1 MTDRSHR
8 LTILT
13 AEEKDELYGVP
24 TFSDKDRDLYF
35 ELNTHELN
43 AANARRGAGGVYFV
57 LLLGY
62 FRFKHQFFDLT
73 SQAVEEDV
81 QHIVA
86 RYFPDIRDRLLGVPT
101 RPTLLSIENE
111 ILQLTGY
118 RRSAGSREMLLEY
131 LRDVATRA
139 AQSRYLFREAV
150 KYLDREHIAR
160 APYSV
165 IQDIVGEALSHESER
180 LTGLLNEMLSDPKA
194 PSAADV
200 REGLDGLLTKE
211 GTLRRITR
219 LRRDLKDFSHKAL
232 KEEVQ
237 RRKIFGP
244 LHDFAAGYLKKA
256 GISADSSKFYAS
268 LVSYYKTDKLAR
280 MPRLEAQLYLLCFAH
295 QRYRQIN
302 DHLVEAF
309 LVRVEPY
316 KRQAK
321 AASEEAMKKAIEEGA
336 RNLHAAGNVLNLFVD
351 AAVSDDAHFADVRA
365 MAYALLPEDRIQIV
379 ANYLRDIAFDT
390 MAFRWKFLGE
400 LSHTFKT
407 NLRHIF
413 KELDFGGR
421 VDEEPLMEAVSF
433 LQQHLREGRAPRQI
447 DPTSFPTAFIPKTLR
462 KHVFATGPEGKRQLI
477 VDRWEFMVY
486 SELCEAVGAG
496 NICIRQSNEWRS
508 FEDDLIDEERW
519 KLEKEAILAKLNA
532 PILNIPIQI
541 TLDALRIEL
550 EAKYKRV
557 NERIQNRDN
566 EHIRLRGTTSQRW
579 NLLYPKDAPKLDGGF
594 YAQLPIIGIADLLK
608 YTAAKTGYREAF
620 THVLDRYGKQA
631 PDVPHLDAATTAMG
645 TNMGLFQMA
654 EVAGMKYSTL
664 ATTARNFLRE
674 DTLAAANDRIVNAT
688 AQLPAF
694 QLYKIQERLHSSSDG
709 QRFETQVNTAKARH
723 SPKYFGLKKGISVCT
738 VVASHVPITGTIIG
752 AHEHE
757 SHYVFDLLFNNTSE
771 VRPERHS
778 TDTHGTNQI
787 NFFLLR
793 TYGYRFAP
801 RYADVRSRCDSLVGF
816 YPPAHY
822 GDCMIKPSRKVDES
836 LIVSEWPNIVRILA
850 SLGQKE
856 VSQSTIVR
864 KLSSYLRHNRTKK
877 ALWELD
883 SLYRSLYVLDYIDD
897 VDLRKCVQKA
907 LNRGEAYHKFRRAI
921 AYVNSGKFRVR
932 TESEQKIWNECARLI
947 ANAVIYYNTALLSK
961 IYEKK
966 LAEGD
971 HEAIELLKSVSPVA
985 WQNVNLYGNFVF
997 SDLAV
1002 DVDLDMIAETFGD
1015 PALWGVVESNLE
1027 EAVFD

>member
-1 MTDRSHR
+1 MNDRSHR

-13 AEEKDELYGVP
+13 ADEKDEYYGAP
-24 TFSDKDRDLYF
+24 TFTEKDRDLYF
-35 ELNTHELN
+35 ELNAHELN
-43 AANARRGAGGVYFV
+43 TANARRGGSGVYFV
-57 LLLGY
+57 LQLGY
-62 FRFKHQFFDLT
+62 FRLKHQFFDVT
-73 SQAVEEDV
+73 SEAVQEDMRY
-81 QHIVA
+81 IVA
-86 RYFPDIRDRLLGVPT
+86 RYFPDVHDRHLAPPS

-111 ILQLTGY
+111 ILELTGY
-118 RRSAGSREMLLEY
+118 RRWAGSRDMLLER
-131 LRDVATRA
+131 LRDVASRS
-139 AQSRYLFREAV
+139 AQSRLLFREAV
-150 KYLDREHIAR
+150 QHLDRERIVR

-165 IQDIVGEALSHESER
+165 IQDVVGEALSREGDR
-180 LTGLLNEMLSDPKA
+180 LTTLLNDMLSDAKNPL
-194 PSAADV
+194 AATV
-200 REGLDGLLTKE
+200 LQGLEDLLTKE
-211 GTLRRITR
+211 GAMHRITR

-237 RRKIFGP
+237 RRKLFAP
-244 LHDFAAGYLKKA
+244 LHDFAIDYLKKA
-256 GISADSSKFYAS
+256 GISKDNSTFYAT
-268 LVSYYKTDKLAR
+268 LVRYYKADKLAR
-280 MPRLEAQLYLLCFAH
+280 MPRLEAHLYLLCFAYH
-295 QRYRQIN
+295 RYRQIN
-302 DHLVEAF
+302 DHLVDAF
-309 LVRVEPY
+309 IARVESY

-321 AASEEAMKKAIEEGA
+321 AASEEAMKKALDEGA

-351 AAVSDDAHFADVRA
+351 TDVSDEAQFADVRA
-365 MAYALLPEDRIQIV
+365 MAYEFLPEDRIQIV

-413 KELDFGGR
+413 KELDFAGR
-421 VDEEPLMEAVSF
+421 IDEAPLMEAVSF
-433 LQQHLREGRAPRQI
+433 LRQHLREGRVPRQI
-447 DPTSFPTAFIPKTLR
+447 DPASFPTEFIPKNLR
-462 KHVFATGPEGKRQLI
+462 KYVFTAGPDGKRLLI
-477 VDRWEFMVY
+477 VDRWEFLVY
-486 SELCEAVGAG
+486 AELCEAVNAG
-496 NICIRQSNEWRS
+496 HVCIRQSNEWRS
-508 FEDDLIDEERW
+508 VEDDLIDEERW
-519 KLEKEAILAKLNA
+519 KTDKKAILASLNA
-532 PILNIPIQI
+532 PILDMPIQI

-557 NERIQNRDN
+557 NERIQSRDN
-566 EHIRLRGTTSQRW
+566 SHIRLRGKTSPRW
-579 NLLYPKDAPKLDGGF
+579 NLLYPKDDPKLDGGF

-608 YTAAKTGYREAF
+608 YTAGKTGYREAF
-620 THVLDRYGKQA
+620 THVLDRYGKQT

-664 ATTARNFLRE
+664 ATIARNFLRE
-674 DTLAAANDRIVNAT
+674 DTLAAANDRIINAT
-688 AQLPAF
+688 AKLPAF

-709 QRFETQVNTAKARH
+709 QRFETQVSTVKARH

-738 VVASHVPITGTIIG
+738 VVASHVPLTGRVIG

-757 SHYVFDLLFNNTSE
+757 SHYVFDLLFNNTSQ
-771 VRPERHS
+771 VQPERHS
-778 TDTHGTNQI
+778 TDTHGTNQV
-787 NFFLLR
+787 NFFLLHAF
-793 TYGYRFAP
+793 GYRFAP
-801 RYADVRSRCDSLVGF
+801 RYADVRSRTDSLVGF
-816 YPPAHY
+816 NPAAHY
-822 GDCMIKPSRKVDES
+822 RDWMIKPSRKVDET
-836 LIVSEWPNIVRILA
+836 LIASEWPNIVRIVA

-883 SLYRSLYVLDYIDD
+883 SLYRSLYILDYIDD

-947 ANAVIYYNTALLSK
+947 ANAVIYYNTALLSR
-961 IYEKK
+961 IYERK

-971 HEAIELLKSVSPVA
+971 LEAIELLKSVSPVA

-997 SDLAV
+997 SDNAV
-1002 DVDLDMIAETFGD
+1002 DVDLDMIAETFGE

-1027 EAVFD
+1027 EEVFE